1 MFKPMDTPDL
11 EMTMKGIGRW
21 FAWKILFLVYL
32 LCTALPMALY
42 IACLLV
48 LAIERRSTIELPII
62 MTAMLHPSI
71 AIPVG
76 IFADNVGQYL
86 SLRMFRN
93 QTDSKVVLI
102 VKRLL
107 MYSLNMHLFVI
118 VALAYYLYA
127 IWIPLE
133 VASNLNFSNL
143 PFDQCP
149 CDDLELYNI
158 TCTNKETESS
168 FQNIFVGVPIQPFL
182 IALLVASIACHI
194 IHSLILVFPSPVS
207 LLCFYLGN
215 FEDQI
220 QTNEESK
227 IKNSSNVVDEKGSN
241 SSHKIK
247 FVMAILTFS
256 IFAGIVASPYLL
268 FDAHLEKGTILTFTL
283 MNQISFVLIY
293 RNNLSDS

>member
-1 MFKPMDTPDL
+1 
-11 EMTMKGIGRW
+11 
-21 FAWKILFLVYL
+21 
-32 LCTALPMALY
+32 
-42 IACLLV
+42 
-48 LAIERRSTIELPII
+48 

-76 IFADNVGQYL
+76 IFADDVGQYL
-86 SLRMFRN
+86 SLIMFRY
-93 QTDSKVVLI
+93 QTDSKAVLI

-194 IHSLILVFPSPVS
+194 IHSLIFVFPSPAS

-215 FEDQI
+215 FEEQI

-227 IKNSSNVVDEKGSN
+227 IKNSSNVEIKINSNVVDEKGSN

-247 FVMAILTFS
+247 FVMAILMFS
-256 IFAGIVASPYLL
+256 IFAGILASPYFL
-268 FDAHLEKGTILTFTL
+268 FDAHLEKGTILTYTNIFAH
-283 MNQISFVLIY
+283 
-293 RNNLSDS
+293 